1 MKTFTAIVRATV
13 GPNTRNISTEIRA
26 SSSTDAK
33 WLLQAIYGFH
43 SVLSAPSEVQAEMAV
58 LDEII
63 APKTPDQQRVANL
76 KAASD
81 RARDAL
87 NAERTRQKRAKA
99 LKALSPMPSTS
110 TSLHTTH

>member
-1 MKTFTAIVRATV
+1 MKTYTAIVRATV
-13 GPNTRNISTEIRA
+13 GPSTRSISTEVRA

-43 SVLSAPSEVQAEMAV
+43 SVLSTPSEVQAEMAV

-76 KAASD
+76 KAVSD

-87 NAERTRQKRAKA
+87 KAERDRQKRAHA
-99 LKALSPMPSTS
+99 LKALSTLPTS
-110 TSLHTTH
+110 SRTFE

>member
-13 GPNTRNISTEIRA
+13 GPSSRSISTEIRA
-26 SSSTDAK
+26 SSSVDAK

-43 SVLSAPSEVQAEMAV
+43 SVLSAPTEVLREEDV

-63 APKTPDQQRVANL
+63 TPKTPDQQRVANL
-76 KAASD
+76 KAVSD

-99 LKALSPMPSTS
+99 LKTLSPMQPTATS
-110 TSLHTTH
+110 FHKTH